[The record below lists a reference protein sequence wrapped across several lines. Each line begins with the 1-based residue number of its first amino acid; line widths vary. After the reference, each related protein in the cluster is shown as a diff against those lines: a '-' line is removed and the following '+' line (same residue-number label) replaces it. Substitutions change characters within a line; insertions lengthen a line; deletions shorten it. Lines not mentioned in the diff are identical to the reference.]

1 MKSIEDIAAKADGAQ
16 FKQFMG
22 DSEAIVEAQKR
33 MPYALVDR
41 VDGILYAKGPLGDS
55 QPVTPAY
62 RGATVGDV
70 VSVRGN
76 VANA

>member
-1 MKSIEDIAAKADGAQ
+1 MNNLEAIAAKADGDQ
-16 FKQFMG
+16 FKQFMSN
-22 DSEAIVEAQKR
+22 SEAIAEAQKR
-33 MPYALVDR
+33 LPYALVDR